1 MEYPF
6 VSDSGPGVRPGPSRP
21 SKACLDS
28 STVRRAASASDDDQG
43 ELGSRRSVLSG
54 GVAAGFAALWNC
66 DVASAAASGENDP
79 FGKTNI
85 GEPVVSGGSL
95 PLTVGLGTGPPY
107 AQKYVELAID
117 AGYRLFDT
125 AQEYGSEEAIGNALK
140 KAFTSGKLKRED
152 VFVTTKV
159 DIYNMG
165 YDSTIRS
172 VRESFDL
179 LGRLEGGIDLVLI
192 HWPCPFVSKD
202 EPGALQRYSNLRRST
217 WEALE
222 KLQREGVAK
231 QIGVSVC
238 RLRLELET
246 CRSALITHSGPV
258 SGQNFGKRHLKE
270 LLGYA
275 TVRPAVNQVECH
287 PYNQRVDLEKLVRSE
302 GIRFEAYSPLGKGR
316 IGLLEDPV
324 LTSIAKAKNKSVAAV
339 ILRWLLQRGITP
351 CALSRNEK
359 RIRENLNVFDFSLTE
374 DEMRAIARLDRGEF
388 VLMDDETLA

>member
-1 MEYPF
+1 MCIF
-6 VSDSGPGVRPGPSRP
+6 LASRISCCTCFSHRGVILGRSR
-21 SKACLDS
+21 
-28 STVRRAASASDDDQG
+28 STARRAASAS
-43 ELGSRRSVLSG
+43 EPAFVGSRRSVLSG
-54 GVAAGFAALWNC
+54 GVAAGFGALLWKG
-66 DVASAAASGENDP
+66 DVASAASDG
-79 FGKTNI
+79 NI

-107 AQKYVELAID
+107 VQKDVELAIE

-140 KAFTSGKLKRED
+140 KGFASGKLKRKD

-159 DIYNMG
+159 DIDNMG
-165 YDSTIRS
+165 YEPTIRS

-179 LGRLEGGIDLVLI
+179 LGRLDGGIDLVLI

-202 EPGALQRYSNLRRST
+202 EPGALQKYARVRRTT

-222 KLQREGVAK
+222 KLQQDGVAK
-231 QIGVSVC
+231 QIGVS
-238 RLRLELET
+238 
-246 CRSALITHSGPV
+246 
-258 SGQNFGKRHLKE
+258 NFGKRHLNE

-275 TVRPAVNQVECH
+275 TVRPAVNQVEVH
-287 PYNQRVDLEKLVRSE
+287 PYNQRIGLEKLVRSE

-324 LTSIAKAKNKSVAAV
+324 LTSIADAKNKPVAAV

-351 CALSRNEK
+351 IPLSRNDK
-359 RIRENLNVFDFSLTE
+359 RIRENLNVFDFALTE
-374 DEMRAIARLDRGEF
+374 DEMRAIAKLDRGQF
-388 VLMDDETLA
+388 VIMDDEKLA